1 MMSKALYYLVIK
13 PLSWL
18 PFSLLYLLSSFLYVV
33 LYKLVGYRKKVVI
46 RNLTASF
53 PDKSDAEINQIVSR
67 FYKHLSDLIVE
78 SVKFF
83 SISKRQALQRLHV
96 INPELIDDYA
106 DKGQSVIIVG
116 GHYCNWE
123 IIAIALDLNI
133 KHQSVALFT
142 KQNDVFFNKVM
153 LESRTKFG
161 IKMVTTKD
169 SARYFEQESRD
180 NTAIIFGADQSP
192 TYNKNVVWTHFL
204 NQETALAFG
213 TERYAKKYDYPVLYG
228 AIQRTKRGHYS
239 FELSLITD
247 KPNET
252 AHGFIS
258 IEHTRRLEKQILD
271 EPSNWL
277 WTHKRWK
284 RTRKEGESIT
294 TVEKEI

>member
-116 GHYCNWE
+116 GTLLQLGDHSDC
-123 IIAIALDLNI
+123 
-133 KHQSVALFT
+133 T
-142 KQNDVFFNKVM
+142 
-153 LESRTKFG
+153 
-161 IKMVTTKD
+161 
-169 SARYFEQESRD
+169 
-180 NTAIIFGADQSP
+180 
-192 TYNKNVVWTHFL
+192 
-204 NQETALAFG
+204 
-213 TERYAKKYDYPVLYG
+213 
-228 AIQRTKRGHYS
+228 
-239 FELSLITD
+239 
-247 KPNET
+247 
-252 AHGFIS
+252 
-258 IEHTRRLEKQILD
+258 
-271 EPSNWL
+271 
-277 WTHKRWK
+277 
-284 RTRKEGESIT
+284 
-294 TVEKEI
+294 